1 MNNQEL
7 LYKIATDQRFANTFR
22 LAIQVQKQLQLH
34 KQAKM
39 DDGISGA
46 IAAGRKRQDAN
57 KKKKETASAAEKQ
70 QPKKEQPKAQTTDK
84 QDTAPKTSQPDAGYN
99 AGRWE
104 GRGEVAN
111 TAIQGGL
118 GAILGRYG
126 LGGLAE
132 LLGRGV
138 AYARNAGGRS
148 MLRQMTTPRT
158 AAGPG
163 GGMATYNTTFTDAAG
178 HPITAA
184 NIRTNMADY
193 SNRLSR
199 GFGRWGRGIGTVGG
213 AAAGIAT
220 SLATN
225 NWLSNYIKSQ
235 FGSAA

>member
-22 LAIQVQKQLQLH
+22 LSIQIQRQL
-34 KQAKM
+34 KK
-39 DDGISGA
+39 
-46 IAAGRKRQDAN
+46 IAAETTKTEEKPKETKKVDFQGAMRRGREAAAS
-57 KKKKETASAAEKQ
+57 KKNSQSSSNEKKEDTK
-70 QPKKEQPKAQTTDK
+70 TT
-84 QDTAPKTSQPDAGYN
+84 TSQPDASYN

-178 HPITAA
+178 RPITAA